1 MSTPRQPWEEDPS
14 KWKEKESHSFS
25 TMPLKNVSRLTERNR
40 ASVLDLLT
48 VNDVELPQLIA
59 EGKVK
64 PHAIVTY
71 SRVEWEV
78 DESRVVPKRDTILA
92 KSNLYDLTS
101 YGKTH
106 CIGIGRFMENLF
118 RPVTADEERIDRL
131 VSREHGLVMLLKD
144 NKGKPCVHYHDIG
157 TQHKGSTNGTY
168 INDVF
173 PLHNVVHPWPQ
184 KDYLSMGNF
193 RIFDGVN
200 VRNFRVRYKLAG
212 ESDVQRSG

>member
-1 MSTPRQPWEEDPS
+1 MNTPRQPWEEDPS
-14 KWKEKESHSFS
+14 KWKEKESNSFS

-59 EGKVK
+59 EGRVK
-64 PHAIVTY
+64 PYALVTF

-78 DESRVVPKRDTILA
+78 EGDKVVPKKETLLA
-92 KSNLYDLTS
+92 KSNLYDLAP

-106 CIGIGRFMENLF
+106 CLGIGRYEENIF
-118 RPVTADEERIDRL
+118 KPYIHDKHPDGL
-131 VSREHGLVMLLKD
+131 VSREHGLVMLLRD

-168 INDVF
+168 VNDIF
-173 PLHNVVHPWPQ
+173 PLHNVVHPWPHN
-184 KDYLSMGNF
+184 DYMSMGNYRVF
-193 RIFDGVN
+193 ENKD
-200 VRNFRVRYKLAG
+200 VRSFRVRYKLSG